1 MQKRYG
7 EDWVC
12 RVLVSG
18 RAGMRDL
25 QGVSRSRQHAVR
37 QVQLRLRPAQPL
49 RPPLAVLLAW
59 PRLMNDL

>member
-25 QGVSRSRQHAVR
+25 QGVSRSRQHACGGNGACG
-37 QVQLRLRPAQPL
+37 QVPGGGPGS
-49 RPPLAVLLAW
+49 VF
-59 PRLMNDL
+59 